1 MIERAYPLRL
11 TEVSPSTCSAFLK
24 SCAVKKLPLIC
35 FLLCAL
41 GYAAQAQTS
50 DAPVLLSRENST
62 RAVAIDYASG
72 RSEPFGVTART
83 KTRDFRNRGAI
94 AAKSS
99 EPRIVLYAMNVRRFP
114 DENASAFTAH
124 AEANTNDG
132 TRRQYRLRVVQ
143 VNQVAGKEWM
153 TGIVVVVPSELA
165 NVGDALIQIA
175 FRGVGSNR
183 VRVGFGRIGG
193 GLPDDA
199 GARPT
204 PVPATPPVVV
214 PPTVN
219 PYTGAQPVADTV
231 RFLEQTTFGATPELI
246 ARVSANGFRAYL
258 DEQFNVASSDYPA
271 LEPRPLNSADYCTTA
286 AAIPNCNRDNYTM
299 FPMQVRF
306 FQNALSGEDQLRQRV
321 AFALSQIFVVSGV
334 DIQQPSSMSPFARVL
349 LRNSFGNFR
358 TLMEDVT
365 LNPAM
370 GRYLDMVNND
380 KPNPARGIEPNEN
393 YARELLQLFT
403 IGLYQLNLDGTLKL
417 DASGKAIPTYDQE
430 TVEGFANVFTGW
442 TFPTKPG
449 ATPVTRN
456 PQYYL
461 EPMIPVASNHS
472 TNAKELLDGLVIP
485 ATAASAS
492 NPNADLRIALD
503 NIFNHPNVAPFTANH
518 LIQKLVTSNP
528 TPAYV
533 ARVASAFNDNGAGV
547 RGDMKSVITAIL
559 FDPEARGEIKNAPD
573 YGKLREPT
581 LFVTGILRL
590 FNATSDGIGL
600 VDQTGGMG
608 QRVFQS
614 PSVFNF
620 FSPFYKIPGTDLT
633 APEFGIHN
641 TNTTLYRAN
650 FIHTMTYDRI
660 RPSTVDAGAT
670 GTIINFAPWESLAAN
685 PVNLVNELDRTM
697 LHSSMTP
704 AMRDL
709 ITRTVADMTT
719 TTASARAKTAI
730 YLVAAS
736 PHYAIQ
742 R

>member
-1 MIERAYPLRL
+1 MIERTFAPRL
-11 TEVSPSTCSAFLK
+11 MEASPSTAFAFLTLR
-24 SCAVKKLPLIC
+24 AVKNISLVC
-35 FLLCAL
+35 LLVCAL
-41 GYAAQAQTS
+41 CHVAQAQTG
-50 DAPVLLSRENST
+50 DAPVLLSRANST

-72 RSEPFGVTART
+72 RGEPFGVTGRT
-83 KTRDFRNRGAI
+83 KTRDFRNRGAV
-94 AAKSS
+94 AAKSTQA
-99 EPRIVLYAMNVRRFP
+99 RIVLYAMNVRRFP

-124 AEANTNDG
+124 ADANASDG
-132 TRRQYRLRVVQ
+132 TRLRIRLPVVQ

-153 TGIVVVVPSELA
+153 TSIVVTVPNELA

-204 PVPATPPVVV
+204 PAPTTPPVVV
-214 PPTVN
+214 PPTIN

-231 RFLEQTTFGATPELI
+231 RFLEQATFGATPELI
-246 ARVSANGFRAYL
+246 ARVSANGFQAYL
-258 DEQFNVASSDYPA
+258 DEQFNSASSDYPA
-271 LEPRPLNSADYCTTA
+271 LEPRPLSSADYCTA
-286 AAIPNCNRDNYTM
+286 EAAIPNCFRDNYTM
-299 FPMQVRF
+299 FPVQVRF
-306 FQNALSGEDQLRQRV
+306 FQNALRGEDQLRQRV

-334 DIQQPSSMSPFARVL
+334 DIEQPSSMSPFARVL

-442 TFPTKPG
+442 TYATKPG
-449 ATPVTRN
+449 ATPITRN

-461 EPMIPVASNHS
+461 EPMIPMANNHS
-472 TNAKELLDGLVIP
+472 TIAKELLDGVVIP

-492 NPNADLRIALD
+492 NPNADLQIALD
-503 NIFNHPNVAPFTANH
+503 NIFNHPNVAPFTAKH
-518 LIQKLVTSNP
+518 LIQKLVTGNP

-533 ARVASAFNDNGAGV
+533 RRVAQKFNDNGAGV
-547 RGDMKSVITAIL
+547 RGDMKAVITAIL
-559 FDPEARGEIKNAPD
+559 FDPEARGDIKNAPD

-581 LFVTGILRL
+581 LFVTSILRL

-620 FSPFYKIPGTDLT
+620 FSPFYKIPATDVT

-641 TNTTLYRAN
+641 TNTTLYRSN
-650 FIHTMTYDRI
+650 FVHTMTYDRI
-660 RPSTVDAGAT
+660 RPSTLDAGAT
-670 GTIINFAPWESLAAN
+670 GTIINFAAWEALAAN
-685 PVNLVNELDRTM
+685 PANLVNELDRTM
-697 LHSSMTP
+697 LHGSMTP

-709 ITRTVADMTT
+709 ITRTVTNMTT

-730 YLVAAS
+730 YLVATS